1 MPDEDAGNDE
11 DQEEAIDH
19 TAENARG
26 TRNAAGP
33 LQIFGAF
40 CAGEAKRVRLGDA
53 AECVFHVP
61 RLGAHREDDT
71 HRAARGAEQIGSK
84 QRQKDDYGADAVHL
98 PVEEPGEGAEKYRPA
113 PGSGSVGS
121 DAHPLVDV
129 KIGLGVRTEEGCEI
143 GADLRVSALHPAAQL
158 LADVVDCD
166 AHESPPPF
174 GTVGRACFALFDYT
188 LKLLGAAAAVN

>member
-1 MPDEDAGNDE
+1 MPAAHE
-11 DQEEAIDH
+11 
-19 TAENARG
+19 TPPARC
-26 TRNAAGP
+26 RYSVRSAPARP
-33 LQIFGAF
+33 
-40 CAGEAKRVRLGDA
+40 RVRLGDA

-166 AHESPPPF
+166 AHGSPPPVRH
-174 GTVGRACFALFDYT
+174 GWPCLLCLVRLHAEVAGSGSSRQQVAFDIVH
-188 LKLLGAAAAVN
+188 KSSMRSASKRRES